1 MEVHRGEEDGMMCES
16 GEKGE
21 RVGVEIER
29 TTYLAYSYVVSKTI
43 MITISLFKMHHGKN

>member
-1 MEVHRGEEDGMMCES
+1 VHRGEEDGVMGES

-29 TTYLAYSYVVSKTI
+29 TAYLAYPYVVSKVI
-43 MITISLFKMHHGKN
+43 MITASLFKMHHGKN